1 MKQVCYRKIKSGA
14 FAGDVFAIFPEYRN
28 GEVACFDPVGG
39 FGSMSLEYFTDCTE
53 DATPEESAAVREVWE
68 NLYNSFKDIQSPDA
82 GLEEISFSDFM
93 RIIFPERENAESKR
107 DAYSA
112 GSPEANFAMYY
123 GDLEKLI
130 IKDGYTPKTTMEN
143 LISMVILHFDSA
155 DNYGEYDPESGFGG
169 YGDEFTLDECVRYVS
184 ESGGWA
190 EFDYYC

>member
-1 MKQVCYRKIKSGA
+1 MKQVLYRKANFGSLEGE
-14 FAGDVFAIFPEYRN
+14 VFACIPYYDGGANIKIFNECGPGYM
-28 GEVACFDPVGG
+28 A
-39 FGSMSLEYFTDCTE
+39 LEFFTDCTE
-53 DATPEESAAVREVWE
+53 DATTEESAKLRAM
-68 NLYNSFKDIQSPDA
+68 LADMGQQP
-82 GLEEISFSDFM
+82 EEITFNEFM

-112 GSPEANFAMYY
+112 GSPEANFSLYY

-143 LISMVILHFDSA
+143 LVSMVILHFDSA
-155 DNYGEYDPESGFGG
+155 DNYGEYDPESGFVG

>member
-1 MKQVCYRKIKSGA
+1 MKQVVYRKEKAGT
-14 FAGDVFAIFPEYRN
+14 FAGEVHAIFPEYCDGYFAGYDEN
-28 GEVACFDPVGG
+28 GIE
-39 FGSMSLEYFTDCTE
+39 SSYSLAFLTDCTE
-53 DATPEESAAVREVWE
+53 DATTEESAKLRAM
-68 NLYNSFKDIQSPDA
+68 LADMGQQP
-82 GLEEISFSDFM
+82 EEITFNEFM

-112 GSPEANFAMYY
+112 GSPEANFSLYY

-143 LISMVILHFDSA
+143 LVSMVILHFDSA

>member
-53 DATPEESAAVREVWE
+53 DATTEESAAVLESLE
-68 NLYNSFKDIQSPDA
+68 NMGYT
-82 GLEEISFSDFM
+82 LEEISVSDFM

-112 GSPEANFAMYY
+112 GSPEANFALYY